1 MKSQIIATSRERG
14 IFHQYSRKRTYVK
27 KVKGIDLLTFKFTP
41 GFKGRIAVDEHYYIE
56 CDKFGN
62 FDWRQATVY
71 ASHALVG
78 VDNVFIVS
86 PPKTLVVN
94 SE

>member
-1 MKSQIIATSRERG
+1 MKPQIIASSREHG

-27 KVKGIDLLTFKFTP
+27 KVQGSEILRSRPGYEGIVSAK
-41 GFKGRIAVDEHYYIE
+41 EHYYVE

-62 FDWRQATVY
+62 FDWRCAKVY
-71 ASHALVG
+71 PGHSLVG

-86 PPKTLVVN
+86 PPKTN
-94 SE
+94 

>member
-1 MKSQIIATSRERG
+1 MKSQTIAMSRETG

-27 KVKGIDLLTFKFTP
+27 KVRGAEILRFTAGYEGIVNAK
-41 GFKGRIAVDEHYYIE
+41 EHYYVG

-62 FDWRQATVY
+62 FDWRRAKVY

-78 VDNVFIVS
+78 VDNVFIVR
-86 PPKTLVVN
+86 PPEEITTITQ
-94 SE
+94 